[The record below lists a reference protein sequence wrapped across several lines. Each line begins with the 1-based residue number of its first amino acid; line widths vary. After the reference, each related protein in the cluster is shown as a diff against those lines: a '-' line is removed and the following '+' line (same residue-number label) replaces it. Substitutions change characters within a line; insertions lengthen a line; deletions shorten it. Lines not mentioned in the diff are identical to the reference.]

1 MSNCARAWP
10 RWKNRGNANADRT
23 RYRPKPPQH
32 DSVFATAGARR
43 RRLGRDSQA
52 DGGDDLYRRK
62 SRRPLLFGPGRGNV
76 VGAVSLYPP
85 REDRTAG
92 GIFRR
97 PGERPGSRRRRHAL
111 RSGLGDAGVSLDDAL
126 TFMRK
131 VEQLTGARPALYSG
145 HVLKEALGG
154 KPNAEIASYRLWLA
168 QYSSAPTLPVG
179 FDSYWL
185 WQYSESASVPGIAP
199 PVDVNAYDG
208 TEDELRADW
217 SGTPAP
223 EPGPEPE
230 AVVTI
235 TVTAPPGVKVVVYT
249 EESS

>member
-1 MSNCARAWP
+1 MPTARVIDLSHHNTIPSSLQPARDAGVWGVIHKLTEGTTFTDAKVDARYYLAQDAGMLWGLYHFIRP
-10 RWKNRGNANADRT
+10 GKIEQQAEFFVGQANALE
-23 RYRPKPPQH
+23 
-32 DSVFATAGARR
+32 V
-43 RRLGRDSQA
+43 A
-52 DGGDDLYRRK
+52 DDDTLYV
-62 SRRPLLFGPGRGNV
+62 LD
-76 VGAVSLYPP
+76 Y
-85 REDRTAG
+85 E
-92 GIFRR
+92 
-97 PGERPGSRRRRHAL
+97 
-111 RSGLGDAGVSLDDAL
+111 DAGVSLDDAL